1 MENRPPKAGVVGS
14 NPAGRA
20 NKINELLNFS
30 VVVFLWY
37 GIGTEKSFELFVSK
51 YISDVY
57 ELF

>member
-1 MENRPPKAGVVGS
+1 MGS

-20 NKINELLNFS
+20 NKINELPNIS
-30 VVVFLWY
+30 VVDFLWY